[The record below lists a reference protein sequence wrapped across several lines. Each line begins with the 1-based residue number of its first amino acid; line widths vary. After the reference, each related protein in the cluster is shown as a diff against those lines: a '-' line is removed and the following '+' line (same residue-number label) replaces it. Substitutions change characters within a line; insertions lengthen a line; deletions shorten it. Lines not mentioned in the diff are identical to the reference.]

1 LGKINEIPIRVGE
14 MFHDICDYRPIHLS
28 SLVEIGFVD
37 QDKGNCGC
45 GERNN
50 PSHART

>member
-1 LGKINEIPIRVGE
+1 LGRINEKPIRVGE
-14 MFHDICDYRPIHLS
+14 MFLDIHDCRPIHLS

-45 GERNN
+45 GEGND
-50 PSHART
+50 PS